1 MYHPERV
8 DSFLPSGPRSIVVY
22 GDHAPL
28 LNEQTWGMV
37 MVSSRR
43 QKEQIAQGVCVNLEW
58 GRPP

>member
-22 GDHAPL
+22 DGLAPL
-28 LNEQTWGMV
+28 LNEQTWGVV

-43 QKEQIAQGVCVNLEW
+43 QKEQIGLRRVCV
-58 GRPP
+58 